1 MLFLAVIIIFI
12 LGIGAFLS
20 VFLNVMVRVMAVFMF
35 LMAALLVGL
44 AKLYYQL
51 RDFVIKTKKMGW

>member
-1 MLFLAVIIIFI
+1 MLFLAVIGLFI

-20 VFLNVMVRVMAVFMF
+20 VFLNVMVRVIAVFMF

-51 RDFVIKTKKMGW
+51 RDFVIKTKEMGW

>member
-1 MLFLAVIIIFI
+1 MLFLAVIGLFI

-44 AKLYYQL
+44 SKLYYQL